1 MESIR
6 QFAKRFSEGGNFC
19 LTHCKKFTIDMEW
32 FIEESRL
39 DILIN
44 NAGVMRCPKSVTSEG
59 IEMQLGVNH
68 MGHFLLTHL
77 LLDKIKVFFL
87 LTFVCMIEVKLY
99 IKVL

>member
-1 MESIR
+1 
-6 QFAKRFSEGGNFC
+6 
-19 LTHCKKFTIDMEW
+19 
-32 FIEESRL
+32 
-39 DILIN
+39 
-44 NAGVMRCPKSVTSEG
+44 MRCPKSVTSEG

-99 IKVL
+99 IKVLWYVVTNLLLTYNTYYYGYSVISHILYTRYIIMIYLWKH